1 MAFKVKA
8 PWPVCWPHRRAILL
22 LSARLFLVLLLL
34 SQVWA
39 KATAYQIAMQ
49 TDLTTERA
57 IISRLMID
65 GATDGTIVWPI
76 LSPTTYFN
84 TTPITHAKSE
94 ILDGNGW
101 FPKRMVVFGD
111 SMSDNGNFFRR
122 SLNFYPPNYCYF
134 SGRFSNGPVW
144 VDRLA
149 ELIDGLEVENYAF
162 GGAVT
167 SEGLLP
173 TKIPLAKDIIPSVTD
188 QVNQLYLSGIPE
200 ISVDNVTKAEVHA
213 DNTLYVIWA
222 GGNDYFELIKRDD
235 VEERIAEHP
244 RLVIDTLLKAVDA
257 LYARA
262 GARRFLLINLPAMD
276 FMPRFLSDDMKTS
289 ANELHQLVN
298 SHNQLLSESIGLA
311 SDRWPKSNVQMLDAH
326 SMMTRVRASPKKYG
340 FTDVSTAC
348 MKPRAWGFL
357 GGRVCR
363 DPHQH
368 FFWDDVHPGWRAHM
382 LCAETIYKLFRD
394 KPELF
399 QL

>member
-1 MAFKVKA
+1 MPLAF
-8 PWPVCWPHRRAILL
+8 
-22 LSARLFLVLLLL
+22 VLLLL
-34 SQVWA
+34 LLRTWTRIA
-39 KATAYQIAMQ
+39 AAYQLATQ
-49 TDLTTERA
+49 TDPSTERE

-65 GATDGTIVWPI
+65 GATDGTVVWPI

-84 TTPITHAKSE
+84 TAPITRAKSE
-94 ILDGNGW
+94 STTNSTFWL
-101 FPKRMVVFGD
+101 PKKMVVFGD

-149 ELIDGLEVENYAF
+149 ELIDGLEVENYAY
-162 GGAVT
+162 GGAVS
-167 SEGLLP
+167 SESLLP

-188 QVNQLYLSGIPE
+188 QVNQLYLSALPE
-200 ISVDNVTKAEVHA
+200 PGADNSTKAEAHA
-213 DNTLYVIWA
+213 NDTLYVIWA

-235 VEERIAEHP
+235 VQERIADHP
-244 RLVIDTLLKAVDA
+244 RMVTDTLFKAVDA
-257 LYARA
+257 LYTRA
-262 GARRFLLINLPAMD
+262 GARRFLVFNLPAMD
-276 FMPRFLSDDMKTS
+276 YMPRFLNAEMKSS
-289 ANELHQLVN
+289 AMELHQLVDN
-298 SHNQLLSESIGLA
+298 HNRRLA
-311 SDRWPKSNVQMLDAH
+311 ENIEHAADRWPKSNIQLLDAH
-326 SMMTRVRASPKKYG
+326 SMMTRVRASPRKYG

-382 LCAETIYKLFRD
+382 LCAETVYKLFRD